1 MTAEIETI
9 AAPEI
14 AKAAESPRI
23 GAKIRRLRRARG
35 QTQAA
40 LAQALGVS
48 SSYLN
53 LIEHNRRKITVALLL
68 RLSEVFGVEIR
79 ELAEDAE
86 GRLVAALMEALGDD
100 LFEEADVTNTD
111 VREMVT
117 ASPATGRAML
127 HLFDAYRK
135 ARDDL
140 RGLAEQFDG
149 EDDDAFDLGPRA
161 PDERVGDFIQERRN
175 HFPDLEEEAARLV
188 ADINRDRADEGAGV
202 AGIGFGALADYLKRA
217 FGARVM
223 LLPPVP
229 GPRGPVEIRTR
240 FDAEN
245 GTVELSNHLPVPT
258 AKFQLARALGVHV
271 AEPVIAMLLK
281 EGGIADPPAAEIGRA
296 ALGNYLAAAIL
307 MPYSRLLA
315 SAAGQRHDIELLQTH
330 YGASFEQVCHR
341 LTTLNRPGETGV
353 PFHMVRVDPAGR
365 ISKRISLSGLH
376 LPRHG
381 RAEPDSI
388 ACQAF
393 QTPGMVRTQI
403 TRLADGRTFFSVAAT
418 VRKGPVGYHAPK
430 QTFAIE
436 LGCDAAHA
444 DRLVYADGRDMG
456 RPDVVRSVAAAI

>member
-1 MTAEIETI
+1 LTLDTESP
-9 AAPEI
+9 APDL

-40 LAQALGVS
+40 LAQTLGVS

-68 RLSEVFGVEIR
+68 KLSEVFGVEIR

-86 GRLVAALMEALGDD
+86 GRLVADLMEALGDD
-100 LFEEADVTNTD
+100 LFEETDVTNTD

-127 HLFDAYRK
+127 RLFDAYKK

-140 RGLAEQFDG
+140 RGIAEQFEG

-175 HFPDLEEEAARLV
+175 HFPDLEEEAERLV

-202 AGIGFGALADYLKRA
+202 AGIGFGALADYVKRA
-217 FGARVM
+217 FGARV
-223 LLPPVP
+223 LLLAPVI
-229 GPRGPVEIRTR
+229 GPRGPVEVRTR
-240 FDAEN
+240 FDAER
-245 GTVELSNHLPVPT
+245 GTIEVSNHLPVPT
-258 AKFQLARALGVHV
+258 AKFQLARAVGLHV
-271 AEPVIAMLLK
+271 SEPVISMLLK
-281 EGGIADPPAAEIGRA
+281 EGGIADAPAADIGRA

-307 MPYSRLLA
+307 MPYRRFLA
-315 SAAGQRHDIELLQTH
+315 SAEAQRHDIELLQTN
-330 YGASFEQVCHR
+330 YGASFEQICHR

-381 RAEPDSI
+381 RAEPDWI

-393 QTPGMVRTQI
+393 QTPGMLRTQV
-403 TRLADGRTFFSVAAT
+403 TRMADERTFFSVAST
-418 VRKGPVGYHAPK
+418 VRKGAVGYHAPK

-436 LGCDAAHA
+436 LGCEASFA
-444 DRLVYADGRDMG
+444 DKLVYADGWDMN
-456 RPDVVRSVAAAI
+456 RPDVVRSVASAV